1 MSQAVADT
9 RGTTGQSLALTVLQ
23 DKIYSILLTT
33 GPKKTGEI
41 VGTVGHS
48 AVNLHLAKYA
58 LRTSER
64 FTQTARKWD
73 ITARWEPSDTP
84 FEKLITGFVK
94 GAGHPLSCKQLGR
107 ELAKILGR
115 DEEAMAEVVRKFA
128 HGSESFA
135 KINEDDVLPQEW
147 ILDTGHEKPEDIL
160 FYNFLKPEDVDP
172 LEKLA
177 AKQDWEKDPVAAAV
191 KLLSGLDHPVPIRA
205 VAYHAWVAL
214 GDDLDSAEFYELLL
228 QNEGV
233 GVTSEQYIY
242 KKELEGSLLNGLKAL
257 VETVRAELAEM
268 EEEEEGEDTPP
279 TLTDAEFEDFAKRVE
294 EAQKTVRL
302 ADLILQ
308 VFEIEEGEKAYK
320 PTAEALMERLKHDPR
335 VMWFGGDRFRSA
347 AAAPQNVSSIPESL
361 IIPEYDFA
369 NIEGERFDL
378 EMEIAGLESAIAKEI
393 HEPLVQDVG
402 DEDES
407 QKPAKRPTEVRC
419 VVKYHHKQAGT
430 FPIAQ
435 LPDGFLAEEPSLQ
448 ELVLRHEGR
457 EYRIWANLQ
466 SRLIY
471 GLDEFYNAVALPISG
486 GVFVLR
492 VTDDWNVFDV
502 EIGEEDEVA
511 TVSTGRLL
519 DLLSLKEEADNERL
533 PTFEVLCRI
542 LSKQPAGMS
551 YPHLFIELNLIR
563 RVSRK
568 LVASLLSGYA
578 CFSRNSKTGMWT
590 FDEKKK
596 DQGFIKSK
604 RKYVVKES

>member
-23 DKIYSILLTT
+23 DKIYSILLTS

-41 VGTVGHS
+41 VGAVGHS

-73 ITARWEPSDTP
+73 ITARWEPADTP

-94 GAGHPLSCKQLGR
+94 GAGHPLSCVELGR

-115 DEEAMAEVVRKFA
+115 DEETMAEVVRKFA

-135 KINEDDVLPQEW
+135 QIDEDDVVPQEW
-147 ILDTGHEKPEDIL
+147 ILDTGYASPEDIL
-160 FYNFLKPEDVDP
+160 FYNFLKPEDVEP

-191 KLLSGLDHPVPIRA
+191 KLLSELDHPVPFRA
-205 VAYHAWVAL
+205 VAFHAWAAL
-214 GDDLDSAEFYELLL
+214 GDDLDSAEFYERLL

-233 GVTSEQYIY
+233 GVTSEQFIY
-242 KKELEGSLLNGLKAL
+242 KKELEGTLLNGLKAL
-257 VETVRAELAEM
+257 AETVKAELAEM
-268 EEEEEGEDTPP
+268 EEEEESEDTPP
-279 TLTDAEFEDFAKRVE
+279 TLTDAEFEDFAKRIE
-294 EAQKTVRL
+294 EGQQTVRL

-308 VFEIEEGEKAYK
+308 VFEIEEGEKAYA

-335 VMWFGGDRFRSA
+335 VMWVGGDRFRSA

-369 NIEGERFDL
+369 NVEGERFDL
-378 EMEIAGLESAIAKEI
+378 EMEVAGLESAIAKEI

-402 DEDES
+402 DEDEPE
-407 QKPAKRPTEVRC
+407 KPAKRPTEIRC

-435 LPDGFLAEEPSLQ
+435 LPDGFLAEEPALQ

-457 EYRIWANLQ
+457 EYKAWANLQ
-466 SRLIY
+466 TRLIY
-471 GLDEFYNAVALPISG
+471 NLDEFYNAVELPISG
-486 GVFVLR
+486 GVFILR

-511 TVSTGRLL
+511 SVSTGRLL
-519 DLLSLKEEADNERL
+519 DLLTLKEEADNERL

-596 DQGFIKSK
+596 DQGFTKSK